1 MKIGLCLTGG
11 GAKGAFQAGVIKGLY
26 EKGIYPKVVTGTSIG
41 AINGYFMMKDAMDEL
56 ESFWTDM
63 DKDSFE
69 IKIGRTMD
77 NSSVIDYLSTLEGDN
92 KTIANMYVNYV
103 AVKNRALSEVVEDI
117 KHVKKERALECVK
130 YSSLLPSRP
139 VSINTEE
146 MLKNFNSSV
155 LFENFKEDVALG
167 VYEGYGLD
175 GGILNNNLL
184 MPLVDNNVDKLIVIG
199 LRDDYVLPEYLYKYY
214 NEENMTLIRPDIKI
228 MPSDT
233 IRFEKEF
240 LRDMMQRGYNISKKL
255 F

>member
-11 GAKGAFQAGVIKGLY
+11 GAKGAFQAGVLKGLY

-41 AINGYFMMKDAMDEL
+41 AINGYFLIRDSMDEL
-56 ESFWTDM
+56 ERFWTEM
-63 DKDSFE
+63 DKDRFE

-77 NSSVIDYLSTLEGDN
+77 NSSVMDYLSTLEGDN
-92 KTIANMYVNYV
+92 KSISNMYVNYV
-103 AVKNRALSEVVEDI
+103 YIKNRALSEVVEDI
-117 KHVKKERALECVK
+117 RHAKKERALECVK

-139 VSINTEE
+139 VNKNSEE
-146 MLKNFNSSV
+146 VLKNFDSSV

-184 MPLVDNNVDKLIVIG
+184 MPLIESNVDKIIVIG
-199 LRDDYVLPEYLYKYY
+199 LRDDYVLPEYIYKNY
-214 NEENMTLIRPDIKI
+214 NEENITLIKPDIKI

-233 IRFEKEF
+233 IRFEKEYC
-240 LRDMMQRGYNISKKL
+240 REMMKRGYNISKML
-255 F
+255 